1 MMSIVGTVIG
11 KKENGKMRYTRK
23 PSLFEDERQIES
35 YIGSTNG
42 GMINVYT
49 CDETTNCLN
58 PTVKDFKLDPH
69 KTFYTQINKIMNG
82 ITEKVASNSPTF
94 TTEEQN
100 IISFSSMPL
109 ITMVEQDLILKG
121 NKANATISNSELV
134 EVVSYDVVVGF
145 LDSLLNKVDK
155 EVKALEIAQM
165 DRAIFDSFKDDIA
178 RVKQG
183 FFNKKMTAFNRA
195 NIVMQ
200 AKEHMK
206 LQQASIKNRFSR
218 ILSDNWGK

>member
-1 MMSIVGTVIG
+1 M
-11 KKENGKMRYTRK
+11 
-23 PSLFEDERQIES
+23 
-35 YIGSTNG
+35 
-42 GMINVYT
+42 
-49 CDETTNCLN
+49 
-58 PTVKDFKLDPH
+58 
-69 KTFYTQINKIMNG
+69 
-82 ITEKVASNSPTF
+82 
-94 TTEEQN
+94 
-100 IISFSSMPL
+100 
-109 ITMVEQDLILKG
+109 
-121 NKANATISNSELV
+121 

-165 DRAIFDSFKDDIA
+165 DRSIFDSFKDDIA

-206 LQQASIKNRFSR
+206 LQQTSIKNRFSR